1 LARLSTRRARAGSAL
16 AELYQRASTLPAVQD
31 GAMGDREGGEGGKA
45 TGRGRIAGGEENGG
59 EAAVIPLLVG
69 LQRRWTKRMRMA
81 VAADGAKK
89 QPTP

>member
-1 LARLSTRRARAGSAL
+1 LAL
-16 AELYQRASTLPAVQD
+16 AASYRRASTLPAIQD

-59 EAAVIPLLVG
+59 KAAVIPSLVG
-69 LQRRWTKRMRMA
+69 LQGRWTKRMRMA